1 MTLSRLSICLALA
14 SVCLSTA
21 ALAGDRGLA
30 GGVVVSRPGLPLD
43 PELLPPNTA
52 PGDCVTRR
60 VTGPG
65 GAYRWDRVEC
75 DAQGYGQD
83 DGRGHDDRWGYGHR
97 RLEVETRG
105 YSDDRYD
112 DRRDDYRQAHGYDR
126 YGGGPVPVDYR
137 YAGRD
142 VDGYLVWPGKTP

>member
-1 MTLSRLSICLALA
+1 MTLSRLSVCLVVA

-65 GAYRWDRVEC
+65 GAYRWDRIEC
-75 DAQGYGQD
+75 DTQNNGHDQGGYG
-83 DGRGHDDRWGYGHR
+83 YR
-97 RLEVETRG
+97 RLDVETPR
-105 YSDDRYD
+105 YADDRYAD
-112 DRRDDYRQAHGYDR
+112 SHYDSPRRQAHPYDR
-126 YGGGPVPVDYR
+126 YGGGPVQTDYR
-137 YAGRD
+137 YAGTD
-142 VDGYLVWPGKTP
+142 ADGYLVWPGKTP

>member
-1 MTLSRLSICLALA
+1 MTSPGLSFRLALVAATLLVAGSAMA
-14 SVCLSTA
+14 S
-21 ALAGDRGLA
+21 DRGLA
-30 GGVVVSRPGLPLD
+30 GGVHVSRPGLPLD

-75 DAQGYGQD
+75 DAD
-83 DGRGHDDRWGYGHR
+83 RGVGGPQPWGYGHR
-97 RLEVETRG
+97 PLAVETG
-105 YSDDRYD
+105 YGAGGAYGERRDFDRPDDRY
-112 DRRDDYRQAHGYDR
+112 
-126 YGGGPVPVDYR
+126 GPPPSRWVEYR

-142 VDGYLVWPGKTP
+142 ANGYLVWPGKRP